1 MFTFNKNVTAID
13 NLSEEGQEKK
23 IRFAFCQAKNMYPEL
38 ITTTQPLGLC
48 VEIF

>member
-23 IRFAFCQAKNMYPEL
+23 IRFAFCQAKNSTL
-38 ITTTQPLGLC
+38 NITTTQLLGLC